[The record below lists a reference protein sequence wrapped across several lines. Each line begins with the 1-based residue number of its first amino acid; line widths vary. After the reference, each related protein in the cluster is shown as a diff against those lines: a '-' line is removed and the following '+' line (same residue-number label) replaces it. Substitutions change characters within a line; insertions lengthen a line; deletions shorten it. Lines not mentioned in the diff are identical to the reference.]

1 MRSVLVVPFALA
13 LLAGCPHPAPPAP
26 VAPPPP
32 AEPAAPALA
41 PTRLSAP
48 APTAPRPFT
57 LPEAHVG
64 NLSNGVAV
72 YVVENH
78 EAPLV
83 TVRMTFRG
91 VGLADP
97 PGKEG
102 LAAVAASLMNQGAGA
117 YDAEA
122 WDKELRKLGTS
133 LGFSA
138 GAENATAEMTTLTR
152 NLGPSIDRMKD
163 LVLAPRFDANEWQ
176 LLARRTEDAVKAR
189 RSDPASTAAWVLD
202 KVTWGE
208 VYKGRKLD
216 EASLKRMTTKDML
229 AWHHKF
235 LVPQHCAIFVGG
247 DTTLNEV
254 LPMLDAR
261 FGGWK
266 AVNGSG
272 KLPVVTAP
280 PAPATTTLTLV
291 DKPGAAQSVIVGDAY
306 VGKPA
311 DPAYFPL
318 VVANYGM
325 GGQFMSRIN
334 LNLREN
340 KGYTYGARSGI
351 GYDLGGTQ
359 FSTSAPVVAD
369 KTVPALVEL
378 VKELRGPG
386 ADAPI
391 TDAEVKNAEGGI
403 LMSRPLKFEQPA
415 YLLGQLEQVWT
426 YALPPDWITAYES
439 RIRAVDAAS
448 AGAAWK
454 SSIPLDHLHM
464 VIVGD
469 MASLRAGLTEQAH
482 AWGWTVEERDVDG
495 RPVAPAGAK

>member
-1 MRSVLVVPFALA
+1 MRSVLSLPIALT
-13 LLAGCPHPAPPAP
+13 LLVGCPHEVPPAPAPVEAPPAP
-26 VAPPPP
+26 
-32 AEPAAPALA
+32 AEPALA
-41 PTRLSAP
+41 PTRLI
-48 APTAPRPFT
+48 APTPSAPRPFT
-57 LPEAHVG
+57 LPQAHVG

-78 EAPLV
+78 EVPLV

-102 LAAVAASLMNQGAGA
+102 LAAVAASLMNQGAGS
-117 YDAEA
+117 YNAEA

-133 LGFSA
+133 LGFGA
-138 GAENATAEMTTLTR
+138 GSENATAELTSLTR
-152 NLGPSIDRMKD
+152 NLGPSIDRLKD
-163 LVLAPRFDANEWQ
+163 LVLAPRFDAGEWQ
-176 LLARRTEDAVKAR
+176 LLARRTEDAVKSR
-189 RSDPASTAAWVLD
+189 RSDPASTAGWVLD
-202 KVTWGE
+202 KVTWGDA
-208 VYKGRKLD
+208 YKGRKLD
-216 EASLKRMTTKDML
+216 ESTLARMTTKDML

-235 LVPQHCAIFVGG
+235 LIPQHCAIFVGG
-247 DTTLNEV
+247 DTTLTEI

-272 KLPVVTAP
+272 KLPTVV
-280 PAPATTTLTLV
+280 APAAPAVTTLTLV

-306 VGKPA
+306 VGKPS
-311 DPAYFPL
+311 DPSYFPL
-318 VVANYGM
+318 MVANYGM

-369 KTVPALVEL
+369 KTVPALAEL
-378 VKELRGPG
+378 MKELRGPA

-403 LMSRPLKFEQPA
+403 LLSRPLKFEQPG

-426 YALPPDWITAYES
+426 YGLPPDWISGYEA
-439 RIRAVDAAS
+439 RVRAVDPAS

-454 SSIPLDHLHM
+454 ASIPLDHLRF
-464 VIVGD
+464 VVVGD
-469 MASLRAGLTEQAH
+469 MATLRAPLTEQAR
-482 AWGWTVEERDVDG
+482 AWGWAVEERDVDA
-495 RPVAPAGAK
+495 RLVTPAGAK